1 MITVVGAVDED
12 SPVHRLAC
20 QSHAAV
26 IRTCPKLRLKPS
38 RAPIRQERS
47 SCAFLSFKTQKSAL
61 LTWGGRHSLKEAC
74 DQIVHL
80 HIIMKYMFSPPSS
93 QQGSTQFVV

>member
-1 MITVVGAVDED
+1 MKTVRSIALPARATWQSSE
-12 SPVHRLAC
+12 LA
-20 QSHAAV
+20 S
-26 IRTCPKLRLKPS
+26 KLRLKLS
-38 RAPIRQERS
+38 RATIRQERS

-61 LTWGGRHSLKEAC
+61 LTWGGRHSLKEAY